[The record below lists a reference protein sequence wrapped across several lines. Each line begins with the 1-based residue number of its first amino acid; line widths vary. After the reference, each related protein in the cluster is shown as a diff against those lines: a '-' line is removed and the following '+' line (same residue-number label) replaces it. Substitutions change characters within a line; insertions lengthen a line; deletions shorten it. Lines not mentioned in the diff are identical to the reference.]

1 MMHTMPLRFSPEE
14 LKQVLDVIVLSIRNR
29 IEKIGMSGAVV
40 ALSGG
45 IDSSLVLKLSV
56 EALGKDRVIAL
67 LMPEYQ
73 ITPDRDLED
82 ARNLVSSLGV
92 SYREIAI
99 NDAVAWFA
107 QFLPGSTENPNFRMA
122 LANVKPRIR
131 MILNYFFANLEHR
144 LVVGT
149 SNKTE
154 LLLGYGTKYGD
165 MAADIYPIG
174 DLYKTQVWQLAE
186 FVGIPTH
193 IVRKAP
199 TAGLWKGQTDEAE
212 LGYTYEQIDQVLF
225 ALVDMELS
233 IRETAR
239 LLRIDPQAVQDLF
252 NRVRTSEHKR
262 KIPTITR
269 ISRMCLD
276 KDWRYPVERF

>member
-1 MMHTMPLRFSPEE
+1 MIALRLGDGE
-14 LKQVLDVIVLSIRNR
+14 LPRVREVIVASIRNR
-29 IEKIGMSGAVV
+29 VEKVGLSGAVV

-45 IDSSLVLKLSV
+45 IDSSLVLTLTV
-56 EALGKDRVIAL
+56 EALGKDRVLAL
-67 LMPEYQ
+67 LMPEYRV
-73 ITPDRDLED
+73 TPTRDLED
-82 ARNLVSSLGV
+82 ARRLVQLLQV
-92 SYREIAI
+92 PHREIAI
-99 NDAVAWFA
+99 NEAVEWFA
-107 QFLPGSTENPNFRMA
+107 QFLPGSPDTPGFRMA

-131 MILNYFFANLEHR
+131 MILNYFFANLDGR

-186 FVGIPTH
+186 FVGIPTD

-199 TAGLWKGQTDEAE
+199 TAGLWVGQTDEAE
-212 LGYTYEQIDQVLF
+212 LGYTYEQIDRVLY
-225 ALVDMELS
+225 ALVDLELS

-239 LLRIDPQAVQDLF
+239 ILGIAEDAVRDIF
-252 NRVRTSEHKR
+252 HRVRTSEHKR